1 VIICS
6 PELRPVVDD
15 VLAPHFGA
23 ETDPTLLWSTVSGL
37 EWPLVGVAESAGG
50 AGGDLADAAE
60 LAAGAGRHAV
70 GLPLVET
77 GLAAWVL
84 AEAGLPVDRAAAGAT
99 VAVGR
104 PGELEIRS
112 TPDGWELD
120 GAVMGVRWLPAVP
133 AVVVVVPQEGVTR
146 VVVLD
151 RSAARVDQTE
161 NLAGEPVG
169 TLRLDRVQVP
179 AAATATG
186 PGTLAPGTLAA
197 AVVDRAAL
205 LRAAAIGGAI
215 ERACRLTIQHVGTRR
230 QFGRPLIALQA
241 VAHAVADIAVERD
254 LVGAAVAAALA
265 RPGRGTAAAARAT
278 AARSAGIV
286 AEKAHQLHGAMG
298 ITREHSLHL
307 VTRRLWAWRDEQGGQ
322 RHWELLV
329 GDEVLAGDDD
339 DALWSLVTGRVA

>member
-23 ETDPTLLWSTVSGL
+23 ETDTALLWSTVSGL

-60 LAAGAGRHAV
+60 LAAGTGRHAV
-70 GLPLVET
+70 ALPLVET

-84 AEAGLPVDRAAAGAT
+84 AEAGLPADRAATGAT

-104 PGELEIRS
+104 PGELDIRS
-112 TPDGWELD
+112 TADGWQLD
-120 GAVMGVRWLPAVP
+120 GAVTGVRWLRAVST
-133 AVVVVVPQEGVTR
+133 VVVVASQEDVTR

-151 RSAARVDQTE
+151 RSAVRVDETE
-161 NLAGEPVG
+161 NLAGERVG
-169 TLRLDRVQVP
+169 TLRLDRVPVP

-186 PGTLAPGTLAA
+186 PGTLVA

-205 LRAAAIGGAI
+205 LRAAAIGGAL
-215 ERACRLTIQHVGTRR
+215 ERACRLTIEHVSTRR

-307 VTRRLWAWRDEQGGQ
+307 VTRRLWAWRDEDGSQ
-322 RHWELLV
+322 RHWELVV